1 MQSPQMPLAPKSF
14 VSFDRSPSKADEGST
29 ADDSDPQDL
38 FPSSQ
43 SSRQCSH
50 EDEMTPASW
59 KFPSTGLLPQAESF
73 DYPQVPVNPVNPAA
87 MAGMQDPH
95 KASQWLQSEMQDLM
109 QMMCRREAE
118 MQQLEWQL
126 SVLQGGNG
134 GNAVQPMQTP
144 PSGRLNGQLFDIQAQ
159 LNQLLHSIRIQQ
171 MTTSSAAEPKKVQTV
186 QPKKHFVNPSEEK
199 FDEDDVFTV
208 MMRNIP
214 NKYTQRMLID
224 EINEAGF
231 DGAYDFLYLP
241 IDKESNANKGY
252 AFLNF
257 LRPDLAYAFKLAYD
271 GKQMAQFKSTKIV
284 SVAPATIQGFDA
296 NYEHFS
302 RTRVNYGDADTRPL
316 FLKAKKA
323 WISQE
328 DARSPGQHERK
339 FARRHVSHVA
349 HGNGNTCGGHA
360 GGPSG
365 WILPLLRCQACS
377 SFCLLP
383 GMWNEIL
390 SCAVCRSIS

>member
-1 MQSPQMPLAPKSF
+1 MISSPQMPLVPQPF
-14 VSFDRSPSKADEGST
+14 VSTDRSPMKSDEGST

-38 FPSSQ
+38 LASSQ
-43 SSRQCSH
+43 
-50 EDEMTPASW
+50 DEMAPAPW
-59 KFPSTGLLPQAESF
+59 KLPSTGLLPQAESF
-73 DYPQVPVNPVNPAA
+73 DFPQVNPVHPVPAYIMNA
-87 MAGMQDPH
+87 EGVHDPQR
-95 KASQWLQSEMQDLM
+95 ATQWLQSEMQELVD
-109 QMMCRREAE
+109 MMCRREAE
-118 MQQLEWQL
+118 MHQLEWQL
-126 SVLQGGNG
+126 SALGANAAPVLPIQNP
-134 GNAVQPMQTP
+134 VQR
-144 PSGRLNGQLFDIQAQ
+144 GRLDAQIFNLQTQ
-159 LNQLLHSIRIQQ
+159 LNQIMHSLRIKQL
-171 MTTSSAAEPKKVQTV
+171 TTTQAEPKKAKTAT
-186 QPKKHFVNPSEEK
+186 PKKHSVNPSEEK

-302 RTRVNYGDADTRPL
+302 RTRVNYGDADSRPL
-316 FLKAKKA
+316 FLKAKKGK
-323 WISQE
+323 SKTHM
-328 DARSPGQHERK
+328 PGNLKKTRT
-339 FARRHVSHVA
+339 APDNMTGS
-349 HGNGNTCGGHA
+349 
-360 GGPSG
+360 
-365 WILPLLRCQACS
+365 
-377 SFCLLP
+377 LP
-383 GMWNEIL
+383 GGMSPMSPIGMAT
-390 SCAVCRSIS
+390 AVADMHEAGFCPFCGTRRAAHFVFCQGCGTKF

>member
-1 MQSPQMPLAPKSF
+1 MPLMPKPF
-14 VSFDRSPSKADEGST
+14 VSSDRSPMKSDEGST

-38 FPSSQ
+38 LASSQ
-43 SSRQCSH
+43 
-50 EDEMTPASW
+50 DEMAPAPW
-59 KFPSTGLLPQAESF
+59 KLPSTGLVPQAESF
-73 DYPQVPVNPVNPAA
+73 DFSQVNPVKPVPAYIMNA
-87 MAGMQDPH
+87 EGVQDGQMAT
-95 KASQWLQSEMQDLM
+95 QWLQNEMQELIE
-109 QMMCRREAE
+109 MMCHREAE
-118 MQQLEWQL
+118 MHQLEWQL
-126 SVLQGGNG
+126 TALHGSHAASVLPIQN
-134 GNAVQPMQTP
+134 PMQRA
-144 PSGRLNGQLFDIQAQ
+144 GLDAQILNLQAQ
-159 LNQLLHSIRIQQ
+159 LSHIMNSLRIKQLATHP
-171 MTTSSAAEPKKVQTV
+171 AEPKKVLQ
-186 QPKKHFVNPSEEK
+186 KKHSMDPPEEK

-302 RTRVNYGDADTRPL
+302 RTRVNYGDVDSRPL
-316 FLKAKKA
+316 FLKTKKGKSKTS
-323 WISQE
+323 I
-328 DARSPGQHERK
+328 PGFLKKTRTAQD
-339 FARRHVSHVA
+339 
-349 HGNGNTCGGHA
+349 NM
-360 GGPSG
+360 SG
-365 WILPLLRCQACS
+365 S
-377 SFCLLP
+377 LP
-383 GMWNEIL
+383 GAMSPSMSPIGMASPVTDIMNEAGFCPFCGTRRQAHFL
-390 SCAVCRSIS
+390 FCQGCGTKF

>member
-14 VSFDRSPSKADEGST
+14 VSFDRSPLKCDEAST
-29 ADDSDPQDL
+29 ADDSDPLDL

-43 SSRQCSH
+43 GTSRQCSN
-50 EDEMTPASW
+50 EDEMTPLSW

-73 DYPQVPVNPVNPAA
+73 DYPQMSPVNPAA
-87 MAGMQDPH
+87 MVEGMQDPH
-95 KASQWLQSEMQDLM
+95 KASQWLQSEMQELV

-126 SVLQGGNG
+126 SVLQG
-134 GNAVQPMQTP
+134 NAASMLPIQTP
-144 PSGRLNGQLFDIQAQ
+144 APNGRLNGQLFNIQTQ
-159 LNQLLHSIRIQQ
+159 LNQLMHSLRIKQL
-171 MTTSSAAEPKKVQTV
+171 TTSQAEPKKVQTV
-186 QPKKHFVNPSEEK
+186 QPKKHSVNPSEEK

-271 GKQMAQFKSTKIV
+271 GKQMAQFKSSKIV

-302 RTRVNYGDADTRPL
+302 RTRVNYGDADSRPL
-316 FLKAKKA
+316 FLKAKKGKGKTTMPGNLKKTRPVSA
-323 WISQE
+323 ADNMTGSLPGGM
-328 DARSPGQHERK
+328 SPMSPIGMATAVADTQGTHEVG
-339 FARRHVSHVA
+339 FCSFCGARRAA
-349 HGNGNTCGGHA
+349 HFVFCQGCGTK
-360 GGPSG
+360 
-365 WILPLLRCQACS
+365 
-377 SFCLLP
+377 F
-383 GMWNEIL
+383 
-390 SCAVCRSIS
+390 